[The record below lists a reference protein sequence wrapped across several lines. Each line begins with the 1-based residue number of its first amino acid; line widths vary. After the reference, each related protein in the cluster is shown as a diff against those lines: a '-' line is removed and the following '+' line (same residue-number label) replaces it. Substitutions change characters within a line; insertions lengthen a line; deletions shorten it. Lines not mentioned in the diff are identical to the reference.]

1 MFLLEIKTKQ
11 NMMFLSIYNFE
22 LMTMLSLYLTFAL
35 SITLLI
41 SSPGPVISLVI
52 SDSKHGWP
60 TGTIIGGAIS
70 AFLLLVISLI
80 VIHFAL
86 EINEIILDWGR
97 VIGGLYLAY
106 LGVSILRSKVH
117 IENAQ
122 SHHKDC
128 FWRTMKVGLSNPKD
142 ILFFLAFLPSFII
155 AGGSFIQQSI
165 TLVCIWVVID
175 MSIMLAYA
183 GLAKKLFSYQKSQ
196 IILYYLPG
204 VFMSLVGCI
213 SLYLGAVS
221 LIG

>member
-1 MFLLEIKTKQ
+1 
-11 NMMFLSIYNFE
+11 
-22 LMTMLSLYLTFAL
+22 MLSLYFTFAI

-60 TGTIIGGAIS
+60 TGTILGGAIS
-70 AFLLLVISLI
+70 AILLLAISLL

-86 EINEIILDWGR
+86 EIDDNVLDWGR

-106 LGVSILRSKVH
+106 LGFSILRSKVH
-117 IENAQ
+117 IDSTQ

-128 FWRTMKVGLSNPKD
+128 FWRTIRVGLSNPKD

-155 AGGSFIQQSI
+155 PEQSFTQQSVI
-165 TLVCIWVVID
+165 FLSIWAVID
-175 MSIMLAYA
+175 STIMIAYA

-196 IILYYLPG
+196 MILYYLPG
-204 VFMSLVGCI
+204 VFMTLVGSISIYLGCI
-213 SLYLGAVS
+213 SLFL
-221 LIG
+221 

>member
-1 MFLLEIKTKQ
+1 
-11 NMMFLSIYNFE
+11 
-22 LMTMLSLYLTFAL
+22 MLTLYLTYAL

-60 TGTIIGGAIS
+60 TGTIWGGSIS
-70 AFLLLVISLI
+70 AILLLATSLV

-86 EINEIILDWGR
+86 VIDETILDWGR

-106 LGVSILRSKVH
+106 LGLSILRSKQQLTT
-117 IENAQ
+117 AT

-142 ILFFLAFLPSFII
+142 ILFFLAFLPSFIV
-155 AGGSFIQQSI
+155 AGQSFVEQSMI
-165 TLVCIWVVID
+165 FLAIWLVID

-183 GLAKKLFSYQKSQ
+183 GVAKKLLEYAFWQKA
-196 IILYYLPG
+196 LFYLPG
-204 VFMSLVGCI
+204 IFMSLVGGI
-213 SLYLGAVS
+213 SLYLGAS
-221 LIG
+221 NLF